1 MRPKDDVLNPLL
13 RIPARALVR
22 GRIIG
27 SFDPVRRRMCSHA
40 AVPFG
45 RRRDLAIARLRRDD
59 TRAGEIETD
68 RTSFH
73 REMMRI
79 VIKERS
85 ARTRLRLLHGDEGF
99 PHRPFRTGSLDER
112 DSAPFKELVRLHSDV
127 S

>member
-27 SFDPVRRRMCSHA
+27 SFDPVRRWMCSHA

-45 RRRDLAIARLRRDD
+45 RCRDD